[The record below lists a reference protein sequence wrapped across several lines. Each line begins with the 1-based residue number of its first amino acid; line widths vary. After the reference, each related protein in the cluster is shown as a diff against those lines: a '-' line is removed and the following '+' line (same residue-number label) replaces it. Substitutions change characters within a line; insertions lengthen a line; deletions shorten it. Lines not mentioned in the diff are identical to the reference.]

1 MEFNLGDLFE
11 SVAGAVPDRVAV
23 VDGDRRLT
31 YAELVDR
38 TTRLAHGLRAAGVA
52 PGEHVGLCMRNT
64 IDHIESMLA
73 CYQLRAV
80 PINVN
85 WRYGVAELTYLFD
98 DADTVLVLHDGEFG
112 DAVRAAAATVPVVRR
127 VIESA
132 SGEYDALIAT
142 GSPALDLGP
151 RAGDDRYLLYT
162 GGTTGMP
169 KGVVWRQEDIFFAA
183 IGGGNPGGAPI
194 TDPEQLAPNVIV
206 NTAQRIGPFLAP
218 DEPGPE
224 RYVTLSMGPLMHASG
239 SWGALGTLLGGG
251 TLVLDAR
258 PGLDPARV
266 LDLVARERVCLLTL
280 VGDAGGRPLAD
291 AIEAE
296 PARWD
301 LSCLR
306 LLGSGGSMLSADVKT
321 RLLRAIPS
329 VVAILEGMGSSES
342 PAQAVAVST
351 RRVGVAPT
359 LTFAAKAETI
369 VVDDARRPLPPGQGL
384 VGRLATRGRV
394 PLEYYKDPE
403 RSARTFVT
411 IDGTRYSLPGDRAT
425 VDADGTIHLVGRGSA
440 CINTGGEKVY
450 PEEVEA
456 VLLTHPDVQDALV
469 VAAPDDHYGS
479 VVCALVVAA
488 GTAPTVEELRAHCHG
503 KLAGYKAPRRVI
515 AVEAIARTPA
525 GKPDYAWAAEVL
537 VAPER

>member
-11 SVAGAVPDRVAV
+11 SVADAVPDRVAV
-23 VDGDRRLT
+23 VGAHRRLT

-38 TTRLAHGLRAAGVA
+38 TTRLAHGLRASGVE

-64 IDHIESMLA
+64 IGHVAAMLA

-85 WRYGVAELTYLFD
+85 WRYGALELAYLFD
-98 DADTVLVLHDGEFG
+98 DADAVFVLYDAEFG
-112 DAVRAAAATVPVVRR
+112 SAVRPAVASVPSVRCA
-127 VIESA
+127 IETHSA
-132 SGEYDALIAT
+132 EYDALIVDA
-142 GSPALDLGP
+142 PARDFGP
-151 RAGDDRYLLYT
+151 RSADDRYILYT

-194 TDPEQLAPNVIV
+194 TDPAQLAPNVIA
-206 NTAQRIGPFLAP
+206 NTAQRVGPFLAP
-218 DEPGPE
+218 GEPGPD

-251 TLVLDAR
+251 TLVLDPE
-258 PGLDPARV
+258 PGLDAARV

-291 AIEAE
+291 AVEAE
-296 PARWD
+296 PTRWD

-321 RLLRAIPS
+321 RLLGAIPS
-329 VVAILEGMGSSES
+329 VLAILEGMGSSES

-351 RRVGVAPT
+351 RRTGVAPT

-369 VVDDARRPLPPGQGL
+369 VVDDALAPLPPGLGL

-411 IDGTRYSLPGDRAT
+411 IDGARYSLPGDRAT

-456 VLLTHPDVQDALV
+456 VLLTHPNIRDALV
-469 VAAPDDHYGS
+469 IAAPDDHYGS
-479 VVCALVVAA
+479 VVCALVVGVDGA
-488 GTAPTVEELRAHCHG
+488 APTLDDLRAHCHAQ
-503 KLAGYKAPRRVI
+503 LAGYKAPRRLI
-515 AVEAIARTPA
+515 AVDAIARTPA
-525 GKPDYAWAAEVL
+525 GKPDYAWATEVL
-537 VAPER
+537 VT